1 MACPAEIANLTSE
14 GKKVTW
20 SKSTDSGST
29 ISAPMRTKSRAAG
42 GTREAIERIGG
53 EVMEDTETEVD
64 ESDLV
69 YDGMTDR
76 NFNPHKLTGF
86 QRQGPP

>member
-1 MACPAEIANLTSE
+1 MV
-14 GKKVTW
+14 KVYRFRLYN
-20 SKSTDSGST
+20 
-29 ISAPMRTKSRAAG
+29 ISADENEKSRRW